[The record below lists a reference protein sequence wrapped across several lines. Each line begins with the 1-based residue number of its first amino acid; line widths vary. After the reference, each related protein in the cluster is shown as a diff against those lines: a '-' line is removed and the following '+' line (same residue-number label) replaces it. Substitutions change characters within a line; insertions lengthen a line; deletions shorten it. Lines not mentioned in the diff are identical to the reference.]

1 MSHVLGFVIESFVA
15 VLLLITIGYCTLLN
29 RRLQRLRSDAHSL
42 KATISELITATEIA
56 ERAIADLKRT
66 VHACDEGLGG
76 RLTTAEQ
83 VTQRIAIQIASG
95 EEVLT
100 RLSRIVLAARPIKE
114 QEAERPASARDLAAA
129 ARAFAERT
137 SRRVNGVAA

>member
-1 MSHVLGFVIESFVA
+1 MSQFLGFVIESFVA
-15 VLLLITIGYCTLLN
+15 MLLLITIGYCTLLN
-29 RRLQRLRSDAHSL
+29 RRLQRLRADEHSL

-66 VHACDEGLGG
+66 VHACDENLGG
-76 RLTTAEQ
+76 RLTMAEQ
-83 VTQRIAIQIASG
+83 VTQRLAIQIASG

-100 RLSRIVLAARPIKE
+100 RLSRIALAARPIKE
-114 QEAERPASARDLAAA
+114 PEAERPASARDLAAA

-137 SRRVNGVAA
+137 SRRASGVAA